1 MWRDSVN
8 RSKGTLPTELKNCRY
23 FVSVNRYEHK
33 KEVEKAILGFSQLR
47 NKYGQDVYE
56 EEKLRLVIVGG
67 YDPRLSE
74 NVSYYEELN
83 ELALVATRVI
93 ADL

>member
-1 MWRDSVN
+1 MN
-8 RSKGTLPTELKNCRY
+8 RSKGTLPTELNCRY

-56 EEKLRLVIVGG
+56 KEKLRLVIVGG